1 MDKLLMMKLGLVSL
15 EAAAGISGFV
25 NWRKIKDSY
34 WKWFP
39 VYLLIIVMVELTGI
53 YLAYGIG
60 WFRLNSQMY
69 MYFGIPIQFF
79 FFFWLIAQYL
89 KPYRENKWPLY
100 GAAIYL
106 LSFLIESV
114 LLKGERFWFSSL
126 SYTVGNMVLL
136 VLILLFFT
144 KFIKSEEILRYR
156 SSTMFWVS
164 LGLLVFYLGSFPFFA
179 LWNTLRIDYNRV
191 FWTYWYI
198 MMSLNFVM
206 YIFFILAFIWTKPN

>member
-1 MDKLLMMKLGLVSL
+1 MVQLGLVSL
-15 EAAAGISGFV
+15 EAAACIAGFA
-25 NWRKIKDSY
+25 NWRKIRQGY

-39 VYLLIIVMVELTGI
+39 VYLLLIVLVELTGI
-53 YLAYGIG
+53 YLVSVMNKP
-60 WFRLNSQMY
+60 RLNGKMY
-69 MYFGIPIQFF
+69 MYFGIPLQFF
-79 FFFWLIAQYL
+79 FFFWLMAQYL

-106 LSFLIESV
+106 LSFIIESGW
-114 LLKGERFWFSSL
+114 LKGERFWFSSL

-164 LGLLVFYLGSFPFFA
+164 VGLLVFYLGSFPFFA
-179 LWNTLRIDYNRV
+179 LRNTLYYEYQDV
-191 FWTYWYI
+191 FKVY
-198 MMSLNFVM
+198 M
-206 YIFFILAFIWTKPN
+206 YIFFAFAFIWTKPN